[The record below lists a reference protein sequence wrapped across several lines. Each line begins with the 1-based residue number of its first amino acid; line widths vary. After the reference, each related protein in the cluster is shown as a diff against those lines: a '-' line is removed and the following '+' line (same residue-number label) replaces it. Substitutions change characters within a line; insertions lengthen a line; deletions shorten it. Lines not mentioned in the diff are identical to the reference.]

1 MISFDSD
8 WSLFLDRDGVINKK
22 RENDYVKCW
31 EEFFF
36 IPGSVEAIASFSKK
50 FNFIGLVTN
59 QKGVG
64 LGLMT
69 ELDLNDI
76 HLNMLKATQK
86 SGGRI
91 DEIFYCTDVD
101 DNSNNRKPKI
111 GMAIKAKNKFP
122 RIDFTKSIMVGD
134 QLSDMEF
141 GRNAGM
147 INVFLGIS
155 DFKVDFPSSLIDYQF
170 ENLFDFSLSLPNLT
184 ADKSTHQI
192 EK

>member
-1 MISFDSD
+1 MINIDSD

-22 RENDYVKCW
+22 RENDYVKCLD
-31 EEFFF
+31 EFLF
-36 IPGSVEAIASFSKK
+36 IPGSIEAIASFSKN
-50 FNFIGLVTN
+50 FSFIGLVTN

-69 ELDLNDI
+69 EQDLYDI
-76 HLNMLKATQK
+76 HFNMHKEIQK

-101 DNSNNRKPKI
+101 DNSNNRKPKT
-111 GMAIKAKNKFP
+111 GMALQAKNKFP

-155 DFKVDFPSSLIDYQF
+155 DFKVDFPSSFIYYQF
-170 ENLFDFSLSLPNLT
+170 ENLLDFSLSLPTLIV
-184 ADKSTHQI
+184 DKSSYKI
-192 EK
+192 ET